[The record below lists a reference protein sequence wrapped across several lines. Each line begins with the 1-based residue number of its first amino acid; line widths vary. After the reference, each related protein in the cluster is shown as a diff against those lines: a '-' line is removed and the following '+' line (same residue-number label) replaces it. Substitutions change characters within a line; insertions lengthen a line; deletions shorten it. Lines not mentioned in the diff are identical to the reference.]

1 MITLNTFMTSPKGF
15 AQNSTF
21 LNIEATELVAPYLI
35 HSGVKDPVIVGARSN
50 RLHVRAVTQLS
61 STFGLFNYRCGM
73 GFYNNAVYMGEEVR
87 DRDVILF
94 TNMIRTGKT
103 IREQSQ
109 DLKRKGARNI
119 YCFGFHG
126 LCTNDQFEKLI
137 NELPV
142 KELIMTNSIQH
153 SIEVP
158 LPHSEQEDQ
167 DYLRRQV
174 PR

>member
-1 MITLNTFMTSPKGF
+1 
-15 AQNSTF
+15 
-21 LNIEATELVAPYLI
+21 
-35 HSGVKDPVIVGARSN
+35 
-50 RLHVRAVTQLS
+50 
-61 STFGLFNYRCGM
+61 
-73 GFYNNAVYMGEEVR
+73 
-87 DRDVILF
+87 
-94 TNMIRTGKT
+94 MIRTGKT

-153 SIEVP
+153 SIEVL

-167 DYLRRQV
+167 DHLRRQV
-174 PR
+174 SRRNHHHRP